1 METTFASILAQSLL
15 GESLWLIVI
24 VAFILL
30 LVSTILF
37 LASRYK
43 RCPSDRILVI
53 YGKVGQDQSARCVH
67 GGGAFVWPLIQ
78 DFSYMSLTPMTI
90 SIPLQGALSLQNIR
104 INVPSTFTVGVSTA
118 KAIMNNAAERLL
130 RLQPREIEDMAKEII
145 FGQLR
150 LTVASLTIEQIN
162 QDRESFL
169 DSIRKNVEPELNKIG
184 LYLIN
189 VNITDITDES
199 DYIESIGKKAASEA
213 INKAK
218 VDVAEQ
224 VKIGDIGEAQ
234 ANRERAIRV
243 AEHTAESEK
252 GQKTA
257 EADRRIFVQQQEA
270 VATIGE
276 AEANRDRSI
285 RVAENLAQATKGEK
299 KAEADKR
306 VFVQQQEAEAV
317 KGEKE
322 AEANQRIF
330 VKQQEA
336 LAVDGEN
343 KAMAEIADYN
353 AQLAIKQAEAFEKGE
368 VAKRQAEVEI
378 QKAQYLAEQ
387 ERLHAEEIVRQETD
401 RRKVEIA
408 AEAQA
413 EKFRREAKGQADA
426 TLAKYEAEAK
436 GIRQVLDSKAAG
448 YEALVKSCNGDAR
461 AASTLLMIEKIEE
474 IVDRQVEAIKNIK
487 IDKVTVWDSGNNE
500 KGTSSTANFL
510 SGLIRS
516 IPPLHEV
523 AGMAGVELPQ
533 YLGDTTDKSEPT
545 TAPQANTTPAAA
557 PKPPA
562 KGPTPPKPKDT

>member
-1 METTFASILAQSLL
+1 MEMMLSEVLAQNTL
-15 GESLWLIVI
+15 GLSLWLIALI
-24 VAFILL
+24 AFVLL
-30 LVSTILF
+30 LVSTVLF

-53 YGKVGQDQSARCVH
+53 YGKVGQDQSSRCIH

-78 DFSYMSLTPMTI
+78 DYSYMSLTPMTI

-104 INVPSTFTVGVSTA
+104 INVPSTFTVGVSTD

-199 DYIESIGKKAASEA
+199 DYIESIGKKAAAEA

-224 VKIGDIGEAQ
+224 AKLGAIGEAQ
-234 ANRERAIRV
+234 ANRERSIRV

-252 GQKTA
+252 GQKKA
-257 EADRRIFVQQQEA
+257 EADRRIFVQQQET
-270 VATIGE
+270 VATVGE
-276 AEANRDRSI
+276 AEANRERSI
-285 RVAENLAQATKGEK
+285 RVAENLAQAEKGRK
-299 KAEADKR
+299 KAEADQR
-306 VFVQQQEAEAV
+306 IFVQQQEAEAV
-317 KGEKE
+317 KGEKQ

-330 VKQQEA
+330 VKQQES

-343 KAMAEIADYN
+343 KALAEIAEYN
-353 AQLAIKQAEAFEKGE
+353 AELATRQAEAFEKGE
-368 VAKRQAEVEI
+368 VAKRKAEVAI

-387 ERLHAEEIVRQETD
+387 ERLNAEEVVRQEIE

-413 EKFRREAKGQADA
+413 EKYRREAKGQADA

-448 YEALVKSCNGDAR
+448 YQALVKSCNGDAR
-461 AASTLLMIEKIEE
+461 AASTLLMIEKIED
-474 IVDRQVEAIKNIK
+474 IVARQVEAIKNIK

-533 YLGDTTDKSEPT
+533 YLGDTTEKPDKGR
-545 TAPQANTTPAAA
+545 TPGAQQ
-557 PKPPA
+557 
-562 KGPTPPKPKDT
+562 TPPEQGKTPEKSK